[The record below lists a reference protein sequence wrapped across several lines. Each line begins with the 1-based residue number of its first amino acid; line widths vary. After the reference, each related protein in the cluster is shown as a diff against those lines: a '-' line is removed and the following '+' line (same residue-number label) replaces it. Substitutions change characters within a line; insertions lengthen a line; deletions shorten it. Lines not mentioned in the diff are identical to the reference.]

1 MPRSCSPAWTTST
14 CEIRRSVR
22 CWVPSVLALAIIFG
36 VFAGF
41 DWKRM
46 PVLGRCSLAVAT
58 TFLIATVLHPGIGI
72 SELMQDPD
80 GIGYLVAVAR
90 ALGAAT
96 VVCSIAIAARDAAT
110 S

>member
-1 MPRSCSPAWTTST
+1 M
-14 CEIRRSVR
+14 
-22 CWVPSVLALAIIFG
+22 LALAIIFG

-58 TFLIATVLHPGIGI
+58 TFLIAAVVHPGAGM
-72 SELMQDPD
+72 SDLLQDPD

-96 VVCSIAIAARDAAT
+96 AVCSLAVAARDYVAT
-110 S
+110 N

>member
-1 MPRSCSPAWTTST
+1 
-14 CEIRRSVR
+14 
-22 CWVPSVLALAIIFG
+22 VLALAIIFG

-46 PVLGRCSLAVAT
+46 PVLARCSLAVAT
-58 TFLIATVLHPGIGI
+58 AFVIAALTHPGVGI
-72 SELMQDPD
+72 EQMLQNPD

-96 VVCSIAIAARDAAT
+96 IVCSIAIAARDAVT
-110 S
+110 G

>member
-1 MPRSCSPAWTTST
+1 MVGT
-14 CEIRRSVR
+14 
-22 CWVPSVLALAIIFG
+22 SVLALAIIFG

-46 PVLGRCSLAVAT
+46 PLLGRCSLAVAT
-58 TFLIATVLHPGIGI
+58 AFLIAAITHPGMGI
-72 SELMQDPD
+72 TELMENPD

-96 VVCSIAIAARDAAT
+96 AVCSIAVAARDAVT

>member
-1 MPRSCSPAWTTST
+1 LVTRFLRGVAEGGDLADACT
-14 CEIRRSVR
+14 
-22 CWVPSVLALAIIFG
+22 SVLALAIIFG

-46 PVLGRCSLAVAT
+46 PLLGRFSLAVSA
-58 TFLIATVLHPGIGI
+58 TFLIAALVHPGLGI
-72 SELMQDPD
+72 HELLDRAD
-80 GIGYLVAVAR
+80 GVGYMVAVAR

-96 VVCSIAIAARDAAT
+96 AVASLTVAARDALT

>member
-1 MPRSCSPAWTTST
+1 MRVDGK
-14 CEIRRSVR
+14 R
-22 CWVPSVLALAIIFG
+22 SVLALAIIFG

-46 PVLGRCSLAVAT
+46 PVLSRCSLAVAT
-58 TFLIATVLHPGIGI
+58 AFLIGAVTHPGIGI
-72 SELMQDPD
+72 QQLLQDPD

-96 VVCSIAIAARDAAT
+96 VVCSIAVAARDAAT
-110 S
+110 G

>member
-1 MPRSCSPAWTTST
+1 M
-14 CEIRRSVR
+14 
-22 CWVPSVLALAIIFG
+22 LALAIIFG

-46 PVLGRCSLAVAT
+46 PFLARCSLGVAT
-58 TFLIATVLHPGIGI
+58 AFLIAAVTHPGMGME
-72 SELMQDPD
+72 ELLRNPD

-96 VVCSIAIAARDAAT
+96 VVCSVAVAARDAVT
-110 S
+110 G

>member
-1 MPRSCSPAWTTST
+1 M
-14 CEIRRSVR
+14 V
-22 CWVPSVLALAIIFG
+22 ALAIIFG

-46 PVLGRCSLAVAT
+46 PILARSSLAVAT
-58 TFLIATVLHPGIGI
+58 VFLIGAVTHPGVGLQQ
-72 SELMQDPD
+72 LMQQPD

-96 VVCSIAIAARDAAT
+96 AVCSIALAARDAVT
-110 S
+110 G

>member
-1 MPRSCSPAWTTST
+1 VTRLAKSG
-14 CEIRRSVR
+14 IRADGRR
-22 CWVPSVLALAIIFG
+22 SVLALAIIFG

-46 PVLGRCSLAVAT
+46 PVLARCSLAVSTA
-58 TFLIATVLHPGIGI
+58 FLIAAVTHPGVGI
-72 SELMQDPD
+72 EQLLSNPD

-90 ALGAAT
+90 AVGAAT
-96 VVCSIAIAARDAAT
+96 IVCSIAVAARDAIA

>member
-1 MPRSCSPAWTTST
+1 LRNRPR
-14 CEIRRSVR
+14 
-22 CWVPSVLALAIIFG
+22 VPILEASVLALAIIFG

-58 TFLIATVLHPGIGI
+58 VFLIAAVTHPGLSIEQI
-72 SELMQDPD
+72 LRDPD

-96 VVCSIAIAARDAAT
+96 MLCSIAVAARDAAT
-110 S
+110 G

>member
-1 MPRSCSPAWTTST
+1 M
-14 CEIRRSVR
+14 
-22 CWVPSVLALAIIFG
+22 LALAIIFG

-46 PVLGRCSLAVAT
+46 PVLARCSLAVAT
-58 TFLIATVLHPGIGI
+58 AFLIGAVTHPGAGLAD
-72 SELMQDPD
+72 LMRQPD

-96 VVCSIAIAARDAAT
+96 AVCSIAVAARDAIAG
-110 S
+110 

>member
-1 MPRSCSPAWTTST
+1 
-14 CEIRRSVR
+14 
-22 CWVPSVLALAIIFG
+22 VLALAIIFG

-46 PVLGRCSLAVAT
+46 PVLGRCSLAVST
-58 TFLIATVLHPGIGI
+58 VFVIAAALHPGAGI
-72 SELMQDPD
+72 EQVLRDPD

-96 VVCSIAIAARDAAT
+96 IVCSVAVAARDAVT
-110 S
+110 G

>member
-1 MPRSCSPAWTTST
+1 MVEA
-14 CEIRRSVR
+14 
-22 CWVPSVLALAIIFG
+22 SVLALAIIFG

-46 PVLGRCSLAVAT
+46 PLLARFSLAVAT
-58 TFLIATVLHPGIGI
+58 VFLVAAVTHPGVGI
-72 SELMQDPD
+72 EQLVRDPD

-96 VVCSIAIAARDAAT
+96 VVCSIAVAARDAAT
-110 S
+110 G

>member
-1 MPRSCSPAWTTST
+1 M
-14 CEIRRSVR
+14 
-22 CWVPSVLALAIIFG
+22 LALAIIFG

-46 PVLGRCSLAVAT
+46 PFLGRCSLAVAT
-58 TFLIATVLHPGIGI
+58 TFLIAALRHPGVGI
-72 SELMQDPD
+72 EELLQDPD
-80 GIGYLVAVAR
+80 GIGYMVAFAR

-96 VVCSIAIAARDAAT
+96 VVCSVAVAARDAVT

>member
-1 MPRSCSPAWTTST
+1 M
-14 CEIRRSVR
+14 
-22 CWVPSVLALAIIFG
+22 LALAIIFG

-46 PVLGRCSLAVAT
+46 PVLARCSLAVAT
-58 TFLIATVLHPGIGI
+58 AFLIGAVTHPGAGLTD
-72 SELMQDPD
+72 LMRQPD

-96 VVCSIAIAARDAAT
+96 AVCSIAVAARDAIAG
-110 S
+110 

>member
-1 MPRSCSPAWTTST
+1 MRSDGK
-14 CEIRRSVR
+14 R
-22 CWVPSVLALAIIFG
+22 SVLALAIIFG

-46 PVLGRCSLAVAT
+46 PVLARCSLAVSTA
-58 TFLIATVLHPGIGI
+58 FLIAAVTHPGVGLQQLL
-72 SELMQDPD
+72 SHPD

-96 VVCSIAIAARDAAT
+96 VVCSIAIAARDATMNA
-110 S
+110 